1 MKLSSIAILLGAA
14 VAAAPSVVSAEV
26 SSSCLMSDGLVGGYV
41 QSAEALVS
49 VLYLLPYLLI
59 FLFG

>member
-26 SSSCLMSDGLVGGYV
+26 SSSCLMSDGLVGGCG

-49 VLYLLPYLLI
+49 VLHLLPYLLI
-59 FLFG
+59 CLFG

>member
-59 FLFG
+59 CLFG